1 MSMNTNMS
9 NQPSNLKS
17 HPVPDDE
24 TVRENIVREL
34 SGPHLWDTT
43 DIRADVTHGVV
54 TLTGTV
60 ADKEAWHKSAALVAT
75 IEGVTYVN
83 NFLEIKG
90 GGIISALSELAA
102 EVSKASSDTQDDHK
116 PA

>member
-1 MSMNTNMS
+1 MDKII
-9 NQPSNLKS
+9 Q
-17 HPVPDDE
+17 
-24 TVRENIVREL
+24 ENIMEEL

-43 DIRADVTHGVV
+43 DIRADVANGVV

-75 IEGVTYVN
+75 IPGVTSVN

-90 GGIISALSELAA
+90 RGIVSALSELAA
-102 EVSKASSDTQDDHK
+102 EVSKATSDTETDHK
-116 PA
+116 PDDTKQ

>member
-1 MSMNTNMS
+1 MTSQAS
-9 NQPSNLKS
+9 DLRS

-24 TVRENIVREL
+24 TIRENIVKEL

-43 DIRADVTHGVV
+43 DIRADVAKGVV

-60 ADKEAWHKSAALVAT
+60 ADKDAWHKSAALVAT
-75 IEGVTYVN
+75 VDGVTHVN

-102 EVSKASSDTQDDHK
+102 EVSKASSDTKEDHK
-116 PA
+116 SEDKESI